1 MVSKYSPREDP
12 EDPLAPPEEVLT
24 MLSKTRSTPAN
35 SPEPGVIPDRTPGP
49 VSNGSAVSNRDAP
62 ARHATP
68 ARGGPASARDSAAS
82 ELDERRHQR
91 AIARE
96 GNGGK
101 RGASTDEG
109 RKRGAETRERLYRA
123 KAQLAEPS
131 RRGRLALGESV
142 SLGLIGIVIVGFL
155 VAALTLMLS
164 AVLRRAPA
172 SADAQ
177 TSGSRPEF
185 SRSTRR
191 WGSPP
196 SSLVF
201 IF

>member
-1 MVSKYSPREDP
+1 
-12 EDPLAPPEEVLT
+12 

-142 SLGLIGIVIVGFL
+142 SLGLIGIVIVGLGVGAALGALGAPGWVVGVL